1 DGRSPPATLPGAA
14 PRPERPSAPCERG
27 WSEAAAPPSW
37 RVLLHPP
44 RLDAVRRDDP
54 ALPQIPPPVAGPR
67 ARPGRGPG
75 VAVPDL
81 RGLLR
86 PRSARAGDGLSPS
99 RAS

>member
-1 DGRSPPATLPGAA
+1 
-14 PRPERPSAPCERG
+14 PCERG

-54 ALPQIPPPVAGPR
+54 APPPIPPPVAGAR
-67 ARPGRGPG
+67 ARPGRGRG
-75 VAVPDL
+75 GARPDP

-86 PRSARAGDGLSPS
+86 PRGGRAADDLARS
-99 RAS
+99 RAAAALPPQHAPGRARPERPR